1 MSVVARVDAP
11 SVGLLDGLRADGRA
25 LSYAEHCSRHGVL
38 PLELSA
44 VELRERIAA
53 SGLTGR
59 GGAAFPTSVKLDAVA
74 RARTRPVVVANG
86 AEGEPPSGKDK
97 VLLGYAPHLVLDG
110 VVLAARAVGA
120 KRAIVAT
127 TSAMHARVRQAL
139 TERRDGAGVELHAA
153 VIPDTFVAGE
163 ETALINALNGGPAL
177 PTFVPPRPYERGVD
191 GVPTVVLNVETLA
204 HLALIARYGGAW
216 FRRSGTADEPGTALV
231 TVSGAVQEPGVY
243 EVELGSRLSALLEQA
258 RADAGAAAYL
268 VGGLFGTWV
277 TAEDG
282 RGARLSNADLERL
295 GASLGAR
302 AIVVLP
308 RDACGV
314 VETARIARY
323 LAGQSAGQCGPC
335 VHGLAAIADSLDQLV
350 RRGRRTPDYG
360 LLRRRLAQASGRGAC
375 RHPDGAV
382 GLVASALRVFPRE
395 LERHLQ
401 GHSCTGS
408 SRPVVRLP

>member
-1 MSVVARVDAP
+1 MSVAARPVAPA
-11 SVGLLDGLRADGRA
+11 VGLLDGLRADGRP
-25 LSYAEHCSRHGVL
+25 LSYAEHCSRHGRL
-38 PLELSA
+38 PFELGA
-44 VELRERIAA
+44 LELRERIAE

-59 GGAAFPTSVKLDAVA
+59 GGAAFPTAVKLDAVVHA
-74 RARTRPVVVANG
+74 GSRAVVVANG

-97 VLLGYAPHLVLDG
+97 VLLGYTPHLVLDG
-110 VVLAARAVGA
+110 AVLAARAVGA

-127 TSAMHARVRQAL
+127 TSAINARVRAAL
-139 TERRDGAGVELHAA
+139 AERRDGAGVDVQSA
-153 VIPDTFVAGE
+153 VVPDTFVAGE

-177 PTFVPPRPYERGVD
+177 PTFVPPRPFERGV
-191 GVPTVVLNVETLA
+191 GGAPTVVLNVETLA

-243 EVELGSRLSALLEQA
+243 EVELGSRLSDLLEQA
-258 RADAGAAAYL
+258 RADPGATAYL
-268 VGGLFGTWV
+268 MGGLFGTWV
-277 TAEDG
+277 NADDA
-282 RGARLSNADLERL
+282 RGARLSNADLGRL

-302 AIVVLP
+302 AIVVFP

-335 VHGLAAIADSLDQLV
+335 VHGLSAIADSLDQLV
-350 RRGRRTPDYG
+350 RRGRRPPDYG
-360 LLRRRLAQASGRGAC
+360 LLRRRLAQVAGRGAC

-401 GHSCTGS
+401 GHRCTGTP
-408 SRPVVRLP
+408 RPVVRLP